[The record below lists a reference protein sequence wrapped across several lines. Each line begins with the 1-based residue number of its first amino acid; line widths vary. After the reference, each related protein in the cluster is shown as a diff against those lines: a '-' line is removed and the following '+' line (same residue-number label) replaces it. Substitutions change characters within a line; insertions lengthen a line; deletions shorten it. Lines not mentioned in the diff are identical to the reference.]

1 MGGCGALLDSTGSRS
16 VLSRKNRGICCDFC
30 VMKMIYHGC
39 AREILMKLYT
49 TMSKLEAIK
58 GMNGAW
64 RALEK

>member
-1 MGGCGALLDSTGSRS
+1 
-16 VLSRKNRGICCDFC
+16 
-30 VMKMIYHGC
+30 MKMIYHGC